1 MALRSREDID
11 RPGAAE
17 NAATRHRRRTGRVSL
32 AEVARVAG
40 VSAMTVSRVVN
51 GTKSV
56 GDEARQSVG
65 AAIRQL
71 GYCPHPAA
79 RSLALARLERIAVL
93 HDDPRAASLSRL
105 LIGVLEESNRTSAQI
120 LVRRIEPQKESAQR
134 IVRKLVADGVAG
146 VILPPPL
153 GDVACI
159 RAALH
164 GAGLPT
170 VAVSAGAAC
179 ADTMHVGID
188 ERGAAYELTKHL
200 LALGH
205 RRIGFIKGPP
215 EWSASG
221 ERWAGFAAA
230 LTEDGM
236 EASQSPVAQGQCTYR
251 SGIEAARILLEARP
265 ALTAIFA
272 SCDQMAAA
280 TIAVAHHRGLQVPAA
295 ITVVGC
301 DDSPAACAIWPEVT
315 TVRRPISAMAAEAV
329 DMLIGAI
336 RAARSGRP
344 PECHKRLIDHH
355 LVLRAS
361 ASSPP
366 SPA

>member
-1 MALRSREDID
+1 MAPGSREEID
-11 RPGAAE
+11 QPDVAE
-17 NAATRHRRRTGRVSL
+17 NAATRQRRRTGRVSL
-32 AEVARVAG
+32 ADVARVAG

-51 GTKSV
+51 GTKFV
-56 GDEARQSVG
+56 GDDARQSVG

-105 LIGVLEESNRTSAQI
+105 LIGVLEAGNRKSAQI
-120 LVRRIEPQKESAQR
+120 LVRRVEPRTQSAWR
-134 IVRKLVADGVAG
+134 VVPKLVADGVAG

-153 GDVACI
+153 GDAACLLE
-159 RAALH
+159 ALH
-164 GAGLPT
+164 ATGLPT
-170 VAVSAGAAC
+170 VAIGAGAAS
-179 ADTMHVGID
+179 ANIMHVGID
-188 ERGAAYELTKHL
+188 ERSAAYELTRHL
-200 LALGH
+200 LTLGH
-205 RRIGFIKGPP
+205 RRIGFIRGPR
-215 EWSASG
+215 EWSAS
-221 ERWAGFAAA
+221 EQRWAGFAAA
-230 LTEDGM
+230 LSDGGM
-236 EASQSPVAQGQCTYR
+236 DVGQSPVAQGQCTYR
-251 SGIEAARILLEARP
+251 SGIEAARILLDARP

-280 TIAVAHHRGLQVPAA
+280 AIAVANHRGLQVPTA

-301 DDSPAACAIWPEVT
+301 DDGPAACAIWPEIT
-315 TVRRPISAMAAEAV
+315 TVRRPMSDMGAEAV

-336 RAARSGRP
+336 RAARCGQP
-344 PECHKRLIDHH
+344 PECCKRLIDHH